1 MSEWEQ
7 VIYQQANS
15 EGEVVIGMVGK
26 YVQLPDAYKSVNEA
40 LKHGGLKNCV
50 NVKIEYIDSQDL
62 ESKGTEVLEHL
73 DAILVPGGFGTR
85 GTEGKILAAKY
96 ARENNV
102 PYLGICLGMQI
113 AMIEYARN
121 VVGMEGANSTEF
133 DSETKYPVIGLI
145 TEWINEEGK
154 KELRSEESDLGG
166 TMRLGA
172 QLCHLAE
179 GSKVAEMYGSNQI
192 YERHRHRYEVNN
204 NLLDEIKAK
213 GLSVTGLSA
222 DKKLV
227 EIIENPAHP
236 WFVAV
241 QFHPEFTSTPRDG
254 HPLFSGF
261 IKAAKDYQKNK

>member
-1 MSEWEQ
+1 
-7 VIYQQANS
+7 
-15 EGEVVIGMVGK
+15 
-26 YVQLPDAYKSVNEA
+26 
-40 LKHGGLKNCV
+40 
-50 NVKIEYIDSQDL
+50 
-62 ESKGTEVLEHL
+62 
-73 DAILVPGGFGTR
+73 
-85 GTEGKILAAKY
+85 
-96 ARENNV
+96 
-102 PYLGICLGMQI
+102 
-113 AMIEYARN
+113 
-121 VVGMEGANSTEF
+121 MEGANSTEF

-154 KELRSEESDLGG
+154 KELRNEESDLGG

-179 GSKVAEMYGSNQI
+179 GSKVAQLYGSNQI

-213 GLSVTGLSA
+213 GLAVTGLSA